1 MNKRII
7 FASMLLVLSLGLMSF
22 ARRGDNNRA
31 EREGDNTT
39 AVAQDNTYK
48 YEVSAKAI
56 QKCNIIV
63 AYHFN
68 RYSLRDDQNPNIKK
82 FFEKNSCPDEMT
94 WAAIDD
100 TVKDQKNKNLIS
112 DIKGLNP
119 SQNGKNDVIAYYSD
133 SNTYKNEDLAY
144 IYAFFNSQDKNKNS
158 KLREEVIPLIKTD
171 IENFL
176 NLDDKRCKAEW
187 DKKNKGNGGGTGG
200 SGEKKDIELLA
211 LLGVLLGLIG
221 TGLGGYC
228 FWQMRKMQE
237 TIRKQKGRVKEL
249 REQVG
254 EMESMKTAIN
264 GIKSNLSNLQNE
276 MDERLKQIN
285 RNSMRSAEAP
295 RNTHQATQQAAPQRP
310 TAPAA
315 PAEPQ
320 VLYAGLPSGDVFAD
334 AKAQNSPK
342 SFYKIE
348 LRGGNVGEYEFI
360 SNPTTINYAKSS
372 TTNFIE
378 CACNIVENANGFNN
392 VITTRK
398 GRVEKSGNDWKIV
411 QKAEVR
417 LS

>member
-1 MNKRII
+1 MKKRII
-7 FASMLLVLSLGLMSF
+7 FASMLLVLGLGLTSF
-22 ARRGDNNRA
+22 APSKRDRT
-31 EREGDNTT
+31 ERDNTSAATTT
-39 AVAQDNTYK
+39 ATEAPQFEDR
-48 YEVSAKAI
+48 VSDEAI
-56 QKCNIIV
+56 ARCKTI
-63 AYHFN
+63 
-68 RYSLRDDQNPNIKK
+68 
-82 FFEKNSCPDEMT
+82 
-94 WAAIDD
+94 
-100 TVKDQKNKNLIS
+100 
-112 DIKGLNP
+112 
-119 SQNGKNDVIAYYSD
+119 IAYYFNQVATPD
-133 SNTYKNEDLAY
+133 QYKEKSCPAEWTINEVLAQLNGTQETSIALTKEIAAIEPMDKSLAAVEATFTSA
-144 IYAFFNSQDKNKNS
+144 IYQDKNLEKIN
-158 KLREEVIPLIKTD
+158 T
-171 IENFL
+171 FL
-176 NLDDKRCKAEW
+176 NKDDKRKSDIEYIKPTIDNEIKVILRQDESQRKEAFKKQQAEAAKATQGDDGKET
-187 DKKNKGNGGGTGG
+187 KNGGNIG
-200 SGEKKDIELLA
+200 IA

-254 EMESMKTAIN
+254 EMESMKTTIN
-264 GIKSNLSNLQNE
+264 GLKSNLGNLQNE
-276 MDERLKQIN
+276 IDERLTQMN
-285 RNSMRSAEAP
+285 RNNMRTNEAP

-334 AKAQNSPK
+334 AKAQNTPK

-378 CACNIVENANGFNN
+378 CACNIVENASGFSN

-398 GRVEKSGNDWKIV
+398 GKVEKAGNDWRIV